1 MKRMAKYALTLT
13 AMAALLASAALPAA
27 ADYDVRDV
35 NRDGQV
41 SMADAIYL
49 NRYLMGNFS
58 LSDPSVLDANQNLI
72 IDHADS
78 QCIQAYLIDLTYACT
93 FL

>member
-1 MKRMAKYALTLT
+1 MKRMTKYALTLT

-41 SMADAIYL
+41 SMADVIYL
-49 NRYLMGNFS
+49 NRYLMGNYS
-58 LSDPSVLDANQNLI
+58 LSDPSVLDANQNAVI
-72 IDHADS
+72 SFADS
-78 QCIQAYLIDLTYACT
+78 QYISAYLIDLTYTCT